1 MSNLN
6 QHSSGRVHLSLLWR
20 LWTQRRGATFC
31 LVRSSPCR
39 PQRMGNVL
47 GSMSQ
52 KQSIQV
58 VARDPEISFLVKSFD
73 LNTTSQ
79 YIYVYVYVY
88 VYTHTYYI
96 YIYPILAMAQSDPT
110 IRVLLPQRLSTHRW
124 ISPHPVASPAEPAPW
139 GKLPPGSVR
148 SEAPWNIFVCRTD
161 TACHSFLSQT
171 LV

>member
-79 YIYVYVYVY
+79 YIYIYVYVY
-88 VYTHTYYI
+88 VYTHTHI
-96 YIYPILAMAQSDPT
+96 ISISIQFWPWLKVI
-110 IRVLLPQRLSTHRW
+110 PQLESYCPKDCPR
-124 ISPHPVASPAEPAPW
+124 IAGSPHIRWLHRRSQRREASSHLVPSAR
-139 GKLPPGSVR
+139 KLHGTSLF
-148 SEAPWNIFVCRTD
+148 AGQTQHA
-161 TACHSFLSQT
+161 TASWAKL
-171 LV
+171 